1 MKPQPIDT
9 APQEEEKPLL
19 LYCPEH
25 GEWRIGVRYLDSWL
39 DLYDLDCE
47 LWPTHWL
54 PMPPNPED
62 DEPSPSERI
71 VPWDP
76 EE

>member
-1 MKPQPIDT
+1 MTAQPIDT
-9 APQEEEKPLL
+9 APHEEKKPLL

-25 GEWRIGVRYLDSWL
+25 GEWRIGVLFEGKWL
-39 DLYDLDCE
+39 DFSDLNRQ
-47 LWPTHWL
+47 LTPTHWL
-54 PMPPNPED
+54 PMPPDPES
-62 DEPSPSERI
+62 DEPSPERI